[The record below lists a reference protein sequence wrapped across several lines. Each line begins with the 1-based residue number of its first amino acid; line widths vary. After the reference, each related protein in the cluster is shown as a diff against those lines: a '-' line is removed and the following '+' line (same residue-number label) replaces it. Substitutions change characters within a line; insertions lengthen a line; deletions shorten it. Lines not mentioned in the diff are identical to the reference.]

1 VHFSVQPTAASKKNV
16 LFRMLRNAPRTA
28 VDGYAVS
35 IKRIRVNG
43 YVGNLAV
50 GVQMYRQI
58 MNVDAAFGVF
68 ELNLDRCLVIG
79 RSLTD
84 GIDVGAIMQHM
95 GGGGHSGAG
104 SAMLKSADPVTV
116 EAWIRVLIGE
126 SYQTSLKIKDLMFFP
141 VWSLT
146 PEITMNQANGS
157 AIRQYVNLAL
167 SNVTSSYK

>member
-1 VHFSVQPTAASKKNV
+1 MKIRECNNKDRCISQYNLRPQAKKCAV
-16 LFRMLRNAPRTA
+16 PQLRNAPRTV

-35 IKRIRVNG
+35 IKRIRVSG

-84 GIDVGAIMQHM
+84 GIEVGAIMQHM
-95 GGGGHSGAG
+95 GGGGHSGAV
-104 SAMLKSADPVTV
+104 SAMLKSADPITV

-146 PEITMNQANGS
+146 PEITMNQD
-157 AIRQYVNLAL
+157 RYFKL
-167 SNVTSSYK
+167 